1 MLISNYKYNL
11 RMNLNFAPFFFAI
24 IGAQVDLRGMNVDI
38 LLIANT
44 FFHFYFMSFF
54 AFFSFFF
61 LLLFSFFPFFCY
73 GRCSCHS
80 V

>member
-11 RMNLNFAPFFFAI
+11 RMNLNFAPFFAI
-24 IGAQVDLRGMNVDI
+24 SGAQVDLRRINIDI

-44 FFHFYFMSFF
+44 CFHFYFMSFF
-54 AFFSFFF
+54 AFFSFFL